1 MKATIFL
8 LFISTYVA
16 SASKAGFD
24 RNFGEEPEFRDIYK
38 NQYKNPIDIFRECD
52 LDQDEQLDPNELE
65 KCVSCNIMY
74 FEY

>member
-38 NQYKNPIDIFRECD
+38 NQYKNPIDIFRGCD

-65 KCVSCNIMY
+65 KCVSRNIM
-74 FEY
+74 